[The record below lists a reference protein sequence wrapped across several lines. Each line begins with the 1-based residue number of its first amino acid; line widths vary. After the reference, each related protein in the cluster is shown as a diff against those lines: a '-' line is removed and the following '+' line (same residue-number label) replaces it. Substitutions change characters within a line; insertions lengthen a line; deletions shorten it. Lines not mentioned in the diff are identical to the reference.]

1 MQEKDAL
8 ALNVHTIVDIIKTD
22 RKADIKDVITKVV
35 TTEDITQ
42 IDRKADTKGV
52 ITKVVTTEDIART
65 DHKVVVSIVA
75 DLITD
80 VQ

>member
-1 MQEKDAL
+1 M
-8 ALNVHTIVDIIKTD
+8 
-22 RKADIKDVITKVV
+22 ITKVV
-35 TTEDITQ
+35 TTEDIIK
-42 IDRKADTKGV
+42 IDRKADTKDV

-75 DLITD
+75 DLTTD